1 MNRKSVKF
9 TTDTGSPVTIISEPT
24 FKYIGAKY
32 NNKLVKHRITVA
44 NISTANILGYADVEI
59 QIKTHHIKAEVI
71 VVQYLNRDYLLG
83 MEILETCPST
93 KEPIRRLRAALEGKT
108 PIDKPKQIK
117 KLDKIQRQLT
127 VNTTSINKLIDSTD
141 EPTKDFF
148 EGIEKQMEMDL
159 FRCELQGKTNPNNI
173 TIKRVCSIADLP
185 TSMANHSHKLKIE
198 AEIDKLRTLIREQ
211 LEWINVNLA
220 DIEEHNSQPA
230 KEKTIEEHKAD
241 IVK

>member
-9 TTDTGSPVTIISEPT
+9 TTDTGSPVTIISAFKYIGAKYYTTINSSSKLNKQT

-32 NNKLVKHRITVA
+32 NNKLIKHRIKVA

-93 KEPIRRLRAALEGKT
+93 KEPIRQLRAALEGKT
-108 PIDKPKQIK
+108 PIDKPKQVK
-117 KLDKIQRQLT
+117 KLDKIQRKLT

-148 EGIEKQMEMDL
+148 EGIDNRWK
-159 FRCELQGKTNPNNI
+159 
-173 TIKRVCSIADLP
+173 
-185 TSMANHSHKLKIE
+185 
-198 AEIDKLRTLIREQ
+198 
-211 LEWINVNLA
+211 
-220 DIEEHNSQPA
+220 
-230 KEKTIEEHKAD
+230 
-241 IVK
+241 